1 MRKIRFCLLCIIK
14 ILFIAFCINCAFV
27 VDRTRYILNLR
38 IIHELCMVQFYL
50 LPPLWTHPQDSAAF
64 PLHGGLLFT
73 GRIEPYITVFFLTSE
88 GKDEV
93 TSSSSCV
100 EKLGEQSPK

>member
-1 MRKIRFCLLCIIK
+1 
-14 ILFIAFCINCAFV
+14 
-27 VDRTRYILNLR
+27 
-38 IIHELCMVQFYL
+38 MVQFYL
-50 LPPLWTHPQDSAAF
+50 LPPLRTHPRDSAAF
-64 PLHGGLLFT
+64 PLNGGLLFP

-88 GKDEV
+88 GKDDV